1 MMKPVLPR
9 WLAFLV
15 CWGWLLAWTNPV
27 AARAATVS
35 EAQVKAVLLFR
46 LSQFVNWPPAA
57 EAQPFCIGILGPDD
71 LGPALDQAVQ
81 GESVR
86 GRTLTVKRAAHAAEL
101 ADCQIVFVS
110 PGVRETLSHIRG
122 ELSGMPSLLVGES
135 DDFLSDGGMVRLA
148 LMADRK
154 IRLEIQL
161 DRVRASGLNVS
172 AQLLRVSI
180 VKGNPS

>member
-1 MMKPVLPR
+1 MKRLALPR
-9 WLAFLV
+9 WIAFLV
-15 CWGWLLAWTNPV
+15 CGGVLLTWPSVRGAS
-27 AARAATVS
+27 VS

-71 LGPALDQAVQ
+71 LGEALDQAVQ
-81 GESVR
+81 GELVR
-86 GRTLTVKRAAHAAEL
+86 GRPLTVKRSMHAAEL

-110 PGVRETLSHIRG
+110 PEVRETLAHIRG
-122 ELSGMPSLLVGES
+122 ELNRMPSLLVGES
-135 DDFLSDGGMVRLA
+135 DDFLSDGGMIRLA
-148 LMADRK
+148 LMEDRK

-161 DRVRASGLNVS
+161 DRVRASGLKVS

-180 VKGNPS
+180 VKGSPS